1 MTGFASGGA
10 GSGGAASGRASGSG
24 PEFGPEAGPG
34 SASAS
39 PAGSAEADGGRPGP
53 CLAAG
58 ALMLAV
64 PTAIAFTNLPGPEAG
79 GSAGT
84 GLLLTAVLAV
94 GALGVGLATAR
105 PRGGVMAALAVLC
118 AALALVLEPPEA
130 LGDGLCGL
138 ACLAFLLAVRLH
150 RQASNGP
157 VDLNAWLTA
166 HRPMAVGAA
175 VTTPAAIAAAAVP
188 SSWSLLVAAVVGL
201 VSAAICAVVF
211 AT

>member
-1 MTGFASGGA
+1 L
-10 GSGGAASGRASGSG
+10 
-24 PEFGPEAGPG
+24 GPEAGPG
-34 SASAS
+34 SAS
-39 PAGSAEADGGRPGP
+39 PKADGGRPGP

-157 VDLNAWLTA
+157 IDVGAWLTA

-188 SSWSLLVAAVVGL
+188 ASWSLLVAAVVGL
-201 VSAAICAVVF
+201 VSAAICAAVF

>member
-1 MTGFASGGA
+1 
-10 GSGGAASGRASGSG
+10 
-24 PEFGPEAGPG
+24 
-34 SASAS
+34 
-39 PAGSAEADGGRPGP
+39 
-53 CLAAG
+53 
-58 ALMLAV
+58 MLAV

-157 VDLNAWLTA
+157 VDVGAWLTA

-201 VSAAICAVVF
+201 VSAAICAAVF

>member
-1 MTGFASGGA
+1 VTGFASGEARSGPGRASEPVPGA
-10 GSGGAASGRASGSG
+10 GSG
-24 PEFGPEAGPG
+24 PDPG
-34 SASAS
+34 SAS
-39 PAGSAEADGGRPGP
+39 PEADGGRPGP

-79 GSAGT
+79 GSVGT

-157 VDLNAWLTA
+157 VDVGAWLTA
-166 HRPMAVGAA
+166 HRPMAIGAA

-201 VSAAICAVVF
+201 VSAAICAAVF